1 MEKINLN
8 IYLSLDNYCS
18 HFADIFKTEREKNR
32 RNRIQ
37 ELNEQLNDLNQKTIL
52 NLNDE
57 ETRLLRIR
65 LGMFN
70 NGKEVTYKKISEI
83 LNSSQSQIINRLNKI
98 YEKIRDSL
106 YLEDRDY
113 TDALALTTPI
123 NKFISQDILPEG
135 ITNSLSENTSL
146 VEFLNIRLDYI
157 KKMCTIDEFNR
168 LIDYIHSKDCYF
180 VDELETKPLRDIE
193 KFQHE
198 ITITD
203 DLRKNGI
210 FTINDL
216 INLTKEEFVNLK
228 NTSEKEKKYIKRLIR
243 SLKLNLKGEKSLV
256 DLTKIKLVND
266 SSIYSEYTN
275 IVSSSKNEEEQPI
288 KDEYYSKIK
297 RLQEIQKQILLLQQE
312 SIELTLEIEQLL
324 NEKKIGDSNGTSK

>member
-8 IYLSLDNYCS
+8 MYLSLDNYCS
-18 HFADIFKTEREKNR
+18 RFADIFKTEREKNR
-32 RNRIQ
+32 RNRIL

-57 ETRLLRIR
+57 ETRLLRTR

-70 NGKEVTYKKISEI
+70 NGKEVTYKKLSEI
-83 LNSSQSQIINRLNKI
+83 FNLSQSQIINRLNKI
-98 YEKIRDSL
+98 YKKIRNSL

-123 NKFISQDILPEG
+123 NKIISQDILPES

-168 LIDYIHSKDCYF
+168 LINYIHSKDCYF
-180 VDELETKPLRDIE
+180 VDELETKRLKDIE

-228 NTSEKEKKYIKRLIR
+228 NISEKEKEYIIMLIR

>member
-8 IYLSLDNYCS
+8 MYLSLDNYCS
-18 HFADIFKTEREKNR
+18 RFVDIFKIEREKNR
-32 RNRIQ
+32 RNRIL

-57 ETRLLRIR
+57 ETRLLRTR

-70 NGKEVTYKKISEI
+70 NGKEVTYKKLSEI
-83 LNSSQSQIINRLNKI
+83 FNLSQSQIINRLNKI
-98 YEKIRDSL
+98 YKKIRNSL

-123 NKFISQDILPEG
+123 NKIISQDILPEG

-180 VDELETKPLRDIE
+180 VDELETKRLKDIE

-228 NTSEKEKKYIKRLIR
+228 NISEKEKEYIIMLIR

>member
-8 IYLSLDNYCS
+8 MYLSLDNYCS
-18 HFADIFKTEREKNR
+18 RFVDIFKTEREKNR
-32 RNRIQ
+32 RNRIL

-57 ETRLLRIR
+57 ETRLLRTR

-70 NGKEVTYKKISEI
+70 NGKEVTYKKLSEI
-83 LNSSQSQIINRLNKI
+83 FNLSQSQIINRLNKI
-98 YEKIRDSL
+98 YKKIRNSL

-123 NKFISQDILPEG
+123 NKIISQDILPES

-168 LIDYIHSKDCYF
+168 LINYIHSKDCYF
-180 VDELETKPLRDIE
+180 VDELETKRLKDIE

-228 NTSEKEKKYIKRLIR
+228 NISEKEKEYIIMLIR

>member
-8 IYLSLDNYCS
+8 MYLSLDNYCS
-18 HFADIFKTEREKNR
+18 CFADIFKTEREKNR
-32 RNRIQ
+32 RNRIL

-52 NLNDE
+52 NLTDE
-57 ETRLLRIR
+57 ETIILRTRLW
-65 LGMFN
+65 MFN
-70 NGKEVTYKKISEI
+70 NGKEVTYKKLGEI
-83 LNSSQSQIINRLNKI
+83 FNLSQSQIINRLNKI
-98 YEKIRDSL
+98 YKKIGYLL

-113 TDALALTTPI
+113 TDALALITPI
-123 NKFISQDILPEG
+123 NKIISQDILPEG

-146 VEFLNIRLDYI
+146 IEFLNIGLDYI

-180 VDELETKPLRDIE
+180 VDELETKQLKDIE
-193 KFQHE
+193 IFKHAT
-198 ITITD
+198 TITD
-203 DLRKNGI
+203 NLRKNGI

-216 INLTKEEFVNLK
+216 INLTKEEFINLK
-228 NTSEKEKKYIKRLIR
+228 NISEKQQEYIIMLIR
-243 SLKLNLKGEKSLV
+243 ALKLNFKGEKSLV
-256 DLTKIKLVND
+256 DLTKIKLVNV

-288 KDEYYSKIK
+288 KDEYYSKVK

-324 NEKKIGDSNGTSK
+324 NEKKLGDSNGTSK